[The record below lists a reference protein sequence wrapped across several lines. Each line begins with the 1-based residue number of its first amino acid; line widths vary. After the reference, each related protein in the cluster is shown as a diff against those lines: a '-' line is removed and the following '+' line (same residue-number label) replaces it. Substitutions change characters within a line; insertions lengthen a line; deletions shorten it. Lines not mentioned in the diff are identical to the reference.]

1 MLLLLFSV
9 YLLICVSF
17 GQSPTSSTNKTHL
30 VSLLILLFLFSHWKW
45 RQLYSHTISN
55 WFSRTIQFL
64 TVVVMAIYAGNKK
77 QQVYYIVCEL
87 WRFWKNWSNNNS
99 RGLLHKI
106 APFVGGWCSSSS
118 MCCVFILAGLYLNS
132 PNRTEAII
140 RLLKRIIVRE
150 GVHLPLLVVRC
161 LILNCWSLAS
171 LWSRIHSAVANCI
184 V

>member
-17 GQSPTSSTNKTHL
+17 GESPTSSTNKTHL

-106 APFVGGWCSSSS
+106 VGGWCSSSS